1 MKVLRL
7 LIGFS
12 IYASLGSCDERELYG
27 SWQCVEIRDAVLK
40 EGPLSDQ
47 ADIDACREV
56 ITFDKFHRF
65 ITEGQISPDKL
76 VSYFQYDQRGEH
88 LEVGDNEDYHIIKLT
103 SDTLIMM
110 DTILD
115 GQLKFVDKRK
125 RVYARIH

>member
-1 MKVLRL
+1 
-7 LIGFS
+7 
-12 IYASLGSCDERELYG
+12 
-27 SWQCVEIRDAVLK
+27 
-40 EGPLSDQ
+40 
-47 ADIDACREV
+47 
-56 ITFDKFHRF
+56 
-65 ITEGQISPDKL
+65 
-76 VSYFQYDQRGEH
+76 